1 MKFKR
6 PYCLTYE
13 ALCDDFQHRKFIYPG
28 TLFLLYLIA
37 ALLMALLVHTRLSL
51 FELSWSFS
59 IWLEALAIIPQLRM
73 LTKMKDV
80 ENLTSNYMAALG
92 LYRLFYI
99 FHWYYSSLLFI

>member
-1 MKFKR
+1 M
-6 PYCLTYE
+6 
-13 ALCDDFQHRKFIYPG
+13 
-28 TLFLLYLIA
+28 IA
-37 ALLMALLVHTRLSL
+37 ALILALLIHPKWTL
-51 FELSWSFS
+51 FEISWSFS

-99 FHWYYSSLLFI
+99 FHWYFLLSIF